1 MPQLRLLYLD
11 ANHLSASLWQAGTL
25 REEAQFVQDDTGY
38 AAFSE
43 YLAQHR
49 TSNFCLMADIAEEGF
64 QIETLPYTQG
74 ADRSALMARKLGQ
87 FFYGSTLAT
96 SVSYGR
102 EKAGRRDEKILFT
115 ALTRPQLFEPWLAA
129 LRSAEAQLKGV
140 YSLPLIGPGL
150 LARLPFPDKR
160 CLLVSITRSGIRQSF
175 IEDGELKFSRLTA
188 LTTINAAE
196 IAASCAAEARK
207 IYQYLLG
214 QRLIARAT
222 PLQVIVLVHPAEQGA
237 FLEHCKSTDELK
249 ITYQDLHA
257 ACKAVGLKSLPKDT
271 RSESLYLHQL
281 AEKTPREQFAPDTER
296 HFYRLWQINSWLL
309 KGGAVALF
317 ACLLFAAR
325 EMGHVLE
332 LRANT
337 ALLQLQAESDQQKYN
352 AIQKTFPPMPTSTE
366 NLRAVINRFDDL
378 EKRSAPIEPLL
389 LSISRALDN
398 VPKADIERIQWQ
410 LGGNPDEGGG
420 SSSEGRKGGA
430 PVAAGDKSAGA
441 MHAIALV
448 HGLLPASMAT
458 DQRGQIETV
467 NAFADG
473 LRQDPSLKVA
483 ILRLPFDVESGKSLK
498 SSEEAERGLSQ
509 LKFVIQ
515 VSRKL

>member
-11 ANHLSASLWQAGTL
+11 ANHLSASLWQSGTL
-25 REEAQFVQDDTGY
+25 KEEAQFVQDESGY

-43 YLAQHR
+43 YLNRHR
-49 TSNFCLMADIAEEGF
+49 SSNFCLLADIAEEGY

-74 ADRSALMARKLGQ
+74 ADRGALLARKLGQ
-87 FFYGSTLAT
+87 FFYGSPLAT
-96 SVSYGR
+96 AVSYGR

-129 LRSAEAQLKGV
+129 LRAAEAQLKGV
-140 YSLPLIGPGL
+140 YSLPLLGPGL
-150 LARLPFPDKR
+150 LARLPVAGKR

-175 IEDGELKFSRLTA
+175 IEDGELKFSRLTP

-196 IAASCAAEARK
+196 VAASCAAEARK
-207 IYQYLLG
+207 IHQYLLG
-214 QRLIARAT
+214 QRLVSRGT
-222 PLQVIVLVHPAEQGA
+222 PLQVVVLVHPAEQGA
-237 FLEHCKSTDELK
+237 FLENCKSTEEMQ
-249 ITYQDLHA
+249 ITFQDLHA
-257 ACKAVGLKSLPKDT
+257 ACKACGLKSLPRDT

-296 HFYRLWQINSWLL
+296 HFYRIWQINSWLL
-309 KGGAVALF
+309 KGGAVIFF
-317 ACLLFAAR
+317 ACFLLAAR

-332 LRANT
+332 LRSNT
-337 ALLQLQAESDQQKYN
+337 AMLQLQAESDQQKYN

-366 NLRAVINRFDDL
+366 NLRAVISRFEDL
-378 EKRSAPIEPLL
+378 EKRSAPLEPLL
-389 LSISRALDN
+389 QSISRALEG
-398 VPKADIERIQWQ
+398 VTKADIERIQWQ
-410 LGGNPDEGGG
+410 LGGNPEDASG
-420 SSSEGRKGGA
+420 SPSEPRKAGSPLG
-430 PVAAGDKSAGA
+430 GDKPAGA

-467 NAFADG
+467 NALANG
-473 LRQDPSLKVA
+473 LRQDPTLKVA
-483 ILRLPFDVESGKSLK
+483 ILRMPFDIESGKSLK
-498 SSEEAERGLSQ
+498 STEEAERGLSQ